1 MVKGIL
7 IDVDGTL
14 VLSNDAHARSWV
26 KTLSEFGYKVSLDM
40 VRSYMGMG
48 ADQMLPRLIPTLA
61 KKPKEIEEILSERK
75 KLFLESYASQLKP
88 TPGARALIKKI
99 KALKIK
105 YIIASSSS
113 SEELEVLLK
122 VAKVDDLIETV
133 TSGSDVKE
141 SKPEPDIVKAALKKL
156 DLNAREA
163 IMLGDTPY
171 DIIAASKCSVDI
183 IALRCGGFSDKA
195 LIGAVAIHDDPKD
208 LLTNIQT
215 SPIICK

>member
-61 KKPKEIEEILSERK
+61 KKTKEIEEILSERK
-75 KLFLESYASQLKP
+75 KLFLESYVSQLKP

-99 KALKIK
+99 KDLKMK